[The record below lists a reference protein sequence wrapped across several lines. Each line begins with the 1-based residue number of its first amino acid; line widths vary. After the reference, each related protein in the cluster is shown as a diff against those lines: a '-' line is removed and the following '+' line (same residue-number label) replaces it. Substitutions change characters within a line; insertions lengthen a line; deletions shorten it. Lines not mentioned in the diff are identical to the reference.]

1 MDTNVRSKAFEELAE
16 AAGGIM
22 TPALAAWKEQG
33 GGVVGYFCSH
43 VPTEVLTAAGLLPF
57 RMRGTGS
64 TGTELSDAFFSN
76 INCSFVRHTFN
87 LALQGN
93 YDFLDGLVCIN
104 SCDHVRRVYDNWKRN
119 LNTPFLR
126 IISLP
131 KKVEDAQVGWYR
143 DEVTILKDAVEKHF
157 GVVISDDRLWEAIR
171 LHNQT
176 RRLQRELYELRKR
189 EAPPLTGAETLAVMV
204 AGTAMPRRRY
214 NELIEALLENV
225 RGANGQRKYRARL
238 MIVGGELDDPGYLEV
253 IEEQGGLVVAD
264 AVCFGSK
271 AMWNLVDEEA
281 SDPTEALAR
290 YYIQGQP
297 SCPRMYG
304 DQPRRAEFLMDMVR
318 EFRVDGVIG
327 ERMMFCDLW
336 CVEHYMND
344 VDLKEAGIPFIRL
357 DREYNSTGAG
367 QLRTRIQAFLETMGK

>member
-1 MDTNVRSKAFEELAE
+1 LHTEGKAKAFEEFRE
-16 AAGGIM
+16 AAGAIM
-22 TPALAAWKEQG
+22 NPAVAEWKAQG
-33 GGVVGYFCSH
+33 GRVVGYFCSH

-64 TGTELSDAFFSN
+64 TGTELADAFFSN
-76 INCSFVRHTFN
+76 INCSFVRNTFN
-87 LALQGN
+87 LALQGD
-93 YDFLDGLVCIN
+93 YEFLDGLVCVS

-119 LNTPFLR
+119 LSTPFLR

-143 DEVTILKDAVEKHF
+143 DEVAILREAVEKHF
-157 GVVISDDRLWEAIR
+157 GVTISDERLREAIR
-171 LHNQT
+171 LHNRT

-204 AGTAMPRRRY
+204 AGTAMPRQNY
-214 NELIEALLENV
+214 NQALEALLGRL
-225 RGANGQRKYRARL
+225 RGANGQRDYRARL

-253 IEEQGGLVVAD
+253 IEEQGGLVVTD

-281 SDPTEALAR
+281 SDPGDALAR
-290 YYIQGQP
+290 YYIQEQP
-297 SCPRMYG
+297 SCPRMHG
-304 DQPRRAEFLMDMVR
+304 DQPRRAAFLLDMVR
-318 EFRVDGVIG
+318 DFRVDGVVG

-344 VDLKEAGIPFIRL
+344 LDLKEAGVPFIRL
-357 DREYNSTGAG
+357 DREYNASAKG

>member
-1 MDTNVRSKAFEELAE
+1 LDTEVRSKAFEEFTA
-16 AAGGIM
+16 AAGAVMNPEI
-22 TPALAAWKEQG
+22 AEWKEQG

-64 TGTELSDAFFSN
+64 TATELSDAFFSN

-87 LALQGN
+87 LALQGD
-93 YDFLDGLVCIN
+93 YDFLDGLVCVN

-119 LNTPFLR
+119 LTTPFLR
-126 IISLP
+126 IISMP

-143 DEVTILKDAVEKHF
+143 DEVTLLKDAVEKHF
-157 GVVISDDRLWEAIR
+157 RVVISDEQLWEAIR
-171 LHNQT
+171 LHNRT
-176 RRLQRELYELRKR
+176 RRLQRVLYELRKS
-189 EAPPLTGAETLAVMV
+189 EAPPLTGAQTLAVMV

-214 NELIEALLENV
+214 NELLEALLESL
-225 RGANGQRKYRARL
+225 RGVNGQQNYRARL
-238 MIVGGELDDPGYLEV
+238 MVVGGELDDPGYLEV

-264 AVCFGSK
+264 ALCFGSK

-297 SCPRMYG
+297 SCPRMHG
-304 DQPRRAEFLMDMVR
+304 DQPRRVAFLMDMVR
-318 EFRVDGVIG
+318 EFRVDGVVG

-344 VDLKEAGIPFIRL
+344 LDLKEAGVPFISF
-357 DREYNSTGAG
+357 DREYNASAKG